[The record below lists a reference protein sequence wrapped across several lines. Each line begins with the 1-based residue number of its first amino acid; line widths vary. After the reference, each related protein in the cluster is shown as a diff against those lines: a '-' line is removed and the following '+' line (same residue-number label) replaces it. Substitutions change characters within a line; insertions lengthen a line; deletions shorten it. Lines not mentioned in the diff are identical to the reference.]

1 MRKNVGSPDPMLR
14 IFLALI
20 LLGVLWQ
27 EQRTGTPL
35 LFWLVVLAQ
44 LLLGTGTFGYCPLYG
59 LLGISTRRA
68 LPS

>member
-1 MRKNVGSPDPMLR
+1 MRQNVGSFDRILR
-14 IFLALI
+14 IILAFI

-35 LFWLVVLAQ
+35 LFWLVVSAV
-44 LLLGTGTFGYCPLYG
+44 LLGTGTFGYCPLYS